1 MDHPTTHAP
10 PIDLDALP
18 ADLAHQGLSEIQAF
32 LHWLAAEGQADAVS
46 RTALVK
52 YRAHLVEDLGLE
64 RDVARERLTPV
75 KRFVAWYDEAHP
87 NRLPLGPTSAI
98 DRRVA
103 ELHTLK
109 SVAETLNQSVDVGE
123 AIDAVLAEVSA
134 LLSVSTGWVFL
145 LDDADNFIPV
155 DAIGLPPALAEDDWR
170 ELRRGPECECQWQL
184 HTGQLKRAVNIVKCS
199 RLEEASGD
207 TRGLRYHASIPIRA
221 RKRVLGILNLTGPSQ
236 EIFRGADLQV
246 LEAIGDQLGMAIE
259 RARLLEIAR
268 SRRIREQ
275 EVLLRI
281 SHGLLSSLDPA
292 QVTELVVTEA
302 ANVLGADAAAFSLF
316 QADDRLTLL
325 ATVGWSQD
333 WLGQQ
338 DWRLLPGGLTQRVL
352 TSREPIL
359 EPDLSETLA
368 AQSAVVQAH
377 GWQSALAVP
386 VELRGEIIGVLTVN
400 SKAAYHFSEDDKRL
414 LGLIAAQAAMAVR
427 NAREYEEKAEEA
439 WHRNALLQVSENIR
453 NLQSIEEVLE
463 TVGRIAPLFLGAS
476 HCGFYLWSSTLQG
489 FVPRL
494 FVSTVD
500 MPEAQRDHFYSMST
514 TQPGLGF
521 DRLLAERNPYMI
533 EAAQASE
540 GDREL
545 LDIFGADRVLLV
557 PLVAHG
563 LLVGAMALDP
573 SLDSDRFTPRLLEIA
588 SGIAT
593 QTAVAIE
600 NERLREAEIEA
611 QRMAQELE
619 LARHI
624 QRSFLPDDAPNAPG
638 WDICPRW
645 EPARTVTGD
654 FYDFVPQEDGRL
666 GIVIADVSDKGAPA
680 AIFMAVSRSLLR
692 ASIMANASPVNAITQ
707 ANRLIAADAES
718 SMFVTAF
725 HLALDGDGCIHFVNA
740 GHNPPLLVRAS
751 GETEWLAQD
760 VHGPVLGV
768 LPDVVWSQQAA
779 TLAPGDTLVLYTDG
793 VTEAIN
799 KDMAAFGEERL
810 VETVRAF
817 HTGPVR
823 ELTAH
828 IVEAVNAFAAGQPQF
843 DDITLVVLKRIKD

>member
-1 MDHPTTHAP
+1 M
-10 PIDLDALP
+10 
-18 ADLAHQGLSEIQAF
+18 
-32 LHWLAAEGQADAVS
+32 S

-64 RDVARERLTPV
+64 RDAVRERLAPV

-87 NRLPLGPTSAI
+87 TRLPLGPATGA
-98 DRRVA
+98 DRRLA

-134 LLSVSTGWVFL
+134 LLGVGAGWVFL
-145 LDDADNFIPV
+145 LDEADNFIPV
-155 DAIGLPPALAEDDWR
+155 DAIGLPPALAEQDWH
-170 ELRRGPECECQWQL
+170 ELRRAPECECQWQL
-184 HTGQLKRAVNIVKCS
+184 RTGQLKRAVNIIQCS
-199 RLEEASGD
+199 RLEDATGD
-207 TRGLRYHASIPIRA
+207 TGGLRYHASVPIRA
-221 RKRVLGILNLTGPSQ
+221 RKRALGILNLTGPSR
-236 EIFRGADLQV
+236 EIFSGADLHV

-259 RARLLEIAR
+259 RARLLEVAR

-281 SHGLLSSLDPA
+281 SQGLLSSLDPA

-302 ANVLGADAAAFSLF
+302 ANVLGAEAAAFSLF
-316 QADDRLTLL
+316 QADDRLNLL
-325 ATVGWSQD
+325 ATVGWRED
-333 WLGQQ
+333 WLGQH

-352 TSREPIL
+352 AAREPIL
-359 EPDLSETLA
+359 EPDLSATLA

-400 SKAAYHFSEDDKRL
+400 SKAAYHFTEDDKRL

-463 TVGRIAPLFLGAS
+463 TVGRIAPLFLGAA

-494 FVSTVD
+494 LVSTVD
-500 MPEAQRDHFYSMST
+500 MPEDRRARFYGMAT

-521 DRLLAERNPYMI
+521 DRLLAERNPSMI
-533 EAAQASE
+533 EAAQAGA

-573 SLDSDRFTPRLLEIA
+573 SLDGDRFTPRLLEIA

-600 NERLREAEIEA
+600 NERLREAEIQA
-611 QRMAQELE
+611 QRMAHELE

-624 QRSFLPDDAPNAPG
+624 QRSFLPDDAPHVSG
-638 WDICPRW
+638 WDICPLW

-692 ASIMANASPVNAITQ
+692 ASIMANGSPVQAITQ
-707 ANRLIAADAES
+707 ANRLIATDAES

-725 HLALDGDGCIHFVNA
+725 YLALGEDGGIEFVNA
-740 GHNPPLLVRAS
+740 GHNPPLLVRAN
-751 GETEWLAQD
+751 GETEWLAQE

-768 LPDVVWSQQAA
+768 LPDVAWRQETAR
-779 TLAPGDTLVLYTDG
+779 LAPGDTLVLYTDG
-793 VTEAIN
+793 ITEAIN
-799 KDMAAFGEERL
+799 ADMDAFGEERL
-810 VETVRAF
+810 VETVQAY
-817 HTGPVR
+817 HTAPVR
-823 ELTAH
+823 DLSAR
-828 IVEAVNAFAAGQPQF
+828 IVEAVNDFAAGQPQF
-843 DDITLVVLKRIKD
+843 DDMTLVVLRRIKE